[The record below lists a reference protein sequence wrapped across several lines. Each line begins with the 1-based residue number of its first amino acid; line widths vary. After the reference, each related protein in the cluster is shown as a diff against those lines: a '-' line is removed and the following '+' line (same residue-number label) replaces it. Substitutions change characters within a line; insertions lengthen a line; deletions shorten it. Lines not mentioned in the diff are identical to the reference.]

1 MPCGS
6 YKGKEKERVHR
17 GGRRLPAPLPPPPTP
32 RAAVSIGDLMI
43 ATRGRHSAYERGGD
57 ACRLA

>member
-6 YKGKEKERVHR
+6 YKGKEKERVHS
-17 GGRRLPAPLPPPPTP
+17 GGPGSQHRSPPPTP

>member
-1 MPCGS
+1 MPGGS
-6 YKGKEKERVHR
+6 YKGKEKERVHS
-17 GGRRLPAPLPPPPTP
+17 GGPRLLAPLPPPNP

>member
-6 YKGKEKERVHR
+6 YKGKEKERVHS
-17 GGRRLPAPLPPPPTP
+17 GGRRLPAPLPLPTP

-43 ATRGRHSAYERGGD
+43 ATRGRHSPYERGGD